1 MKLLMVE
8 FHDGSRGLEYDLQIP
23 DFLTGEELVATLTK
37 VYDLPINIAQVD
49 QLYMRAENPIAL
61 ISGKWTLA
69 EIGISDGT
77 RIYLDPR

>member
-1 MKLLMVE
+1 M
-8 FHDGSRGLEYDLQIP
+8 
-23 DFLTGEELVATLTK
+23 ATLTK

-61 ISGKWTLA
+61 ISGKRTLA